1 MWPATAR
8 PQRVLDLHCLISF
21 SSFEPRPVTPEELI
35 LIFDKTAINTAQSIP
50 ISNGVTS
57 INAIVLPIIIVADN
71 QPAFVTSP
79 HQQGQPGYTAF
90 NLSENTQR
98 QLLNTVVTDPDL
110 DELLVTQVSP
120 VPQILSLWINTTMSR

>member
-1 MWPATAR
+1 
-8 PQRVLDLHCLISF
+8 
-21 SSFEPRPVTPEELI
+21 VTPEELI

-57 INAIVLPIIIVADN
+57 INAIVLPIVIVADN

-79 HQQGQPGYTAF
+79 HQVGQPGYTAF

-98 QLLNTVVTDPDL
+98 QILNTVVADPDL
-110 DELLVTQVSP
+110 DELLVTQVRPATSKTFVFDPYVDVPLVSHASP
-120 VPQILSLWINTTMSR
+120 MP